1 MSNPLETY
9 FRQPAIYITLP
20 SKGEYYPP
28 DTLTFNENKEIAV
41 YPMTAKDEIVMKTP
55 DALLTGQSTVD
66 VIQSCIPAIKDAW
79 KIPSI
84 DIDTILIAIRI
95 ATYGEEMPVS
105 IPITEIKES
114 LSASVNLT
122 NALERVNGHVPNTEL
137 ILPSGIKVKIKPIDY
152 AMMSRQAM
160 RVYDEQRMVK
170 TVQDSELDDETK
182 TKKYMEVFT
191 KVAMYSVD
199 EMISSIDTIHT
210 PDGKQVTEQ
219 GYITEF
225 VQNMDVSTSKLIKQK
240 IDEIRKTG
248 AIPPMEYDVPED
260 MVEKGAPKTIS
271 VPMTFDT
278 SVFFG

>member
-137 ILPSGIKVKIKPIDY
+137 ILPSRIKVKIKPIDY

-260 MVEKGAPKTIS
+260 MVEKGAPKKIS

>member
-122 NALERVNGHVPNTEL
+122 NALESVNGHVPNTEL

>member
-199 EMISSIDTIHT
+199 EMISSIDTLHT

-278 SVFFG
+278 SVFLG

>member
-199 EMISSIDTIHT
+199 EMIFSIDTLHT

>member
-160 RVYDEQRMVK
+160 RVYDEQRMVR

>member
-28 DTLTFNENKEIAV
+28 DTITFNENKEIAV

-122 NALERVNGHVPNTEL
+122 NALERVNGHMPDTEL

>member
-28 DTLTFNENKEIAV
+28 DTLTLNENKEIAV

-199 EMISSIDTIHT
+199 EMIFSIDTLHT

>member
-199 EMISSIDTIHT
+199 EMISSIDTLHT

>member
-122 NALERVNGHVPNTEL
+122 NALERVNGRMPNTEL

-199 EMISSIDTIHT
+199 EMIFSIDTLHT

-260 MVEKGAPKTIS
+260 MVEKGAPKKIS

>member
-260 MVEKGAPKTIS
+260 MVEKGAPKKIS

>member
-28 DTLTFNENKEIAV
+28 DTITFNENKEIAV

>member
-28 DTLTFNENKEIAV
+28 DTITFNENKEIAV

-160 RVYDEQRMVK
+160 RVYDEQRMVR

-260 MVEKGAPKTIS
+260 MVEKGAPKKIS

>member
-28 DTLTFNENKEIAV
+28 DTITFNENKEIAV

-160 RVYDEQRMVK
+160 RVYDEQRMVR

>member
-28 DTLTFNENKEIAV
+28 DTLTLNENKEIAV

-105 IPITEIKES
+105 IPITEIKEC

-199 EMISSIDTIHT
+199 EMIFSIDTLHT

>member
-28 DTLTFNENKEIAV
+28 DTLTLNENKEIAV

>member
-28 DTLTFNENKEIAV
+28 DTLTLNENKEIAV

-199 EMISSIDTIHT
+199 EMISSIDTLHT

-260 MVEKGAPKTIS
+260 MVEKGAPKKIS

>member
-28 DTLTFNENKEIAV
+28 DTLTLNENKEIAV

-122 NALERVNGHVPNTEL
+122 NALERVNSHVPNTEL

-199 EMISSIDTIHT
+199 EMISSIDTLHT

>member
-1 MSNPLETY
+1 
-9 FRQPAIYITLP
+9 
-20 SKGEYYPP
+20 
-28 DTLTFNENKEIAV
+28 
-41 YPMTAKDEIVMKTP
+41 MTAKDEIVMKTP